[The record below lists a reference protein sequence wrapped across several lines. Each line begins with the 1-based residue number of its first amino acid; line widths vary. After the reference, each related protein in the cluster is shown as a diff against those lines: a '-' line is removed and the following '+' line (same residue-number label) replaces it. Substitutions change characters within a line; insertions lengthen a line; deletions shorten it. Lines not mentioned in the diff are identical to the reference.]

1 MLSLIE
7 TWIKI
12 ISDIVVA
19 ILLLSGTFFILSS
32 AIGIV
37 RFPDVYTRLHAS
49 TKASTL
55 GIAGILIGA
64 FIFLYIAHSIVSG
77 KLLLAIVFTL
87 LTAPVSGHMISRA
100 AHRNGVKPVTKN
112 RTDAYEEAIQK
123 QRQTVKSDH

>member
-1 MLSLIE
+1 MIE
-7 TWIKI
+7 IWIKVIFNLI
-12 ISDIVVA
+12 IA
-19 ILLLSGTFFILSS
+19 FFLLSGTFFILSS
-32 AIGIV
+32 SIGIV
-37 RFPDVYTRLHAS
+37 RFPDVYTRLHAA

-64 FIFLYIAHSIVSG
+64 FLFLYVSDSIVSG

-112 RTDAYEEAIQK
+112 RTDEYEEAIQK
-123 QRQTVKSDH
+123 HTQH

>member
-1 MLSLIE
+1 MIE
-7 TWIKI
+7 TWSRI
-12 ISDIVVA
+12 ILFFLTSFFI
-19 ILLLSGTFFILSS
+19 LSGTFFLLSS

-37 RFPDVYTRLHAS
+37 RFPDIYTRLHAA

-64 FIFLYIAHSIVSG
+64 FLFLYASESIVSG

-100 AHRNGVKPVTKN
+100 AHRNGVKPVIYE
-112 RTDAYEEAIQK
+112 RTDELEETIKKRKK
-123 QRQTVKSDH
+123 QNNGET